1 MVSLGRDEARSRVL
15 RWCRRQEWC
24 GDDTGVS
31 EECVETGRSWIFC
44 TVGKDGQAR
53 CGDTHVI
60 VSKRYG
66 SVEISEHAWREFVQY
81 DGLLFRILKH
91 LSRLVFGY

>member
-1 MVSLGRDEARSRVL
+1 MVSPGRDEARSRAL
-15 RWCRRQEWC
+15 GWCRRQEWC
-24 GDDTGVS
+24 DDDTGVS

-44 TVGKDGQAR
+44 TVGKDGEVRAGEVYVVV
-53 CGDTHVI
+53 C
-60 VSKRYG
+60 KRYG
-66 SVEISEHAWREFVQY
+66 SVEISKRPWREFVRY